1 MPVIVG
7 LVNKVDNYAL
17 RNQTE
22 GICTMSIKSFE
33 GKVAVITGGGSG
45 IGQALALALGDRGCN
60 LALVDVNE
68 KGLRQ
73 TKSKLRGKGLKI
85 TTHLADVSSEKAMR
99 ELAPEVVA
107 AHGRINLLFNNAG
120 ITYAKSFEGHSLADW
135 RKIIGINIWGVIYGC
150 HFFLPYLKEQA
161 GDAHIINLSSM
172 VAFMGPPEQTSYS
185 TTKAAIKGFSESL
198 WAELH
203 TQGIGVTVVHP
214 GAIRTA
220 IMDEA
225 LKSAEDQDAFAR
237 TKAMVDKMAMP
248 ADKAAEKILKAVRK
262 DRMRV
267 VIGLD
272 ALFFEGAKRAMPEE
286 IHKMFLLMP
295 Q

>member
-1 MPVIVG
+1 
-7 LVNKVDNYAL
+7 
-17 RNQTE
+17 
-22 GICTMSIKSFE
+22 MSIKSFDN
-33 GKVAVITGGGSG
+33 KVAVITGAGSG
-45 IGQALALALGDRGCN
+45 IGRALALALGEKGCN

-68 KGLRQ
+68 QGVKE
-73 TKSKLRGKGLKI
+73 TKRELRGKGLKV
-85 TTHLADVSSEKAMR
+85 TTHVADVSNEKAMKA
-99 ELAPEVVA
+99 LAAEVA
-107 AHGRINLLFNNAG
+107 AAQGKINLLFNNAG

-135 RKIIGINIWGVIYGC
+135 KKIIGINIWGVIYGC
-150 HFFLPYLKEQA
+150 HFFLPYLREQE

-203 TQGIGVTVVHP
+203 PQGVGVTVVHP

-225 LKSAEDQDAFAR
+225 LKSAEDQSAFAK

-248 ADKAAEKILKAVRK
+248 ADKAAKKILKAVRK
-262 DRMRV
+262 DKMRV
-267 VIGLD
+267 VVGLD
-272 ALFFEGAKRAMPEE
+272 AMFFEGAKRAMPEE

>member
-1 MPVIVG
+1 
-7 LVNKVDNYAL
+7 
-17 RNQTE
+17 
-22 GICTMSIKSFE
+22 MSIDSFE

-45 IGQALALALGDRGCN
+45 IGQALAVQLGEKGCD

-68 KGLRQ
+68 KGMRE
-73 TKSKLRGKGLKI
+73 TKKKLRGTGRKI
-85 TTHLADVSSEKAMR
+85 TTHVADVSSKSVMKK
-99 ELAPEVVA
+99 LPDEVVA
-107 AHGRINLLFNNAG
+107 AHGRVNLLFNNAG

-135 RKIIGINIWGVIYGC
+135 DKIIGINIWGVIYGC

-203 TQGIGVTVVHP
+203 GEGIGVTVVHP
-214 GAIRTA
+214 GAIRTS

-225 LKSAEDQDAFAR
+225 LKSAENQDAFAK
-237 TKAMVDKMAMP
+237 TKAMVDKIAMP
-248 ADKAAEKILKAVRK
+248 VDKAAKKILKAVRK
-262 DRMRV
+262 DKMRV
-267 VIGLD
+267 VVGLD
-272 ALFFEGAKRAMPEE
+272 AMFFDSAKRALPDH
-286 IHKMFLLMP
+286 IHKLFLLAP
-295 Q
+295 K